1 MLEKLELY
9 IDNLRQYFKE
19 NTSAL
24 YYFISG
30 FAVLGMMFFI
40 FSNTL
45 YSNNNKEIRSTTINE
60 IQKNNTLNAKII
72 SRKYNP
78 LTKMVEFIIHAD
90 DIGNIDNKELKFEL
104 REQQNPSQI
113 IETRYQNIDNN
124 YYVIFAKVPK
134 NWKV

>member
-40 FSNTL
+40 FSNTFL
-45 YSNNNKEIRSTTINE
+45 FFNIKKLQTLNNKMFGD
-60 IQKNNTLNAKII
+60 Q
-72 SRKYNP
+72 
-78 LTKMVEFIIHAD
+78 H
-90 DIGNIDNKELKFEL
+90 
-104 REQQNPSQI
+104 
-113 IETRYQNIDNN
+113 
-124 YYVIFAKVPK
+124 
-134 NWKV
+134 